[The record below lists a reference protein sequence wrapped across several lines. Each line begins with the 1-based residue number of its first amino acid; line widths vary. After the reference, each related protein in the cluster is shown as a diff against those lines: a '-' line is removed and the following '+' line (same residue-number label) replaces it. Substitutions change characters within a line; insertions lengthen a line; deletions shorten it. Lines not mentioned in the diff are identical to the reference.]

1 MGRMLGRFGVLSVMA
16 LLLFAPVSKLDT
28 RTPSEPCGVALLMAV
43 APRKVLWEDTPKQ
56 ESGFTLIEMSVVLII
71 IGLIVGGILL
81 GQDLIGGAAVRA
93 QISQIQKYQAA
104 VHTFQTKYNNY
115 LPGDIPNPYA
125 TMFGFQTRGQYAGEG
140 DGNGIIEG
148 ITNASP
154 ANNNSLDQSAG
165 ETVVF
170 WVDLS
175 TANLIDGTFNTASPT
190 VVPSS
195 AISGSTL
202 NSYLPVAKVGGGNYV
217 YVLSGGYSYYAH
229 SSEGDNANYFGIA
242 AISSIPAGGHVISTP
257 GLSAQQAYAID
268 KKIDDGL
275 PQSGSVVAL
284 YDNATLAGS
293 LYPSWAGGPSAAGA
307 STGAN
312 GPTTVPTAQSSTTCY
327 DNGGGSGAMQY
338 SLGGTTNN
346 GANLNCALSF
356 KFQ

>member
-1 MGRMLGRFGVLSVMA
+1 VPLRQRFPLIQLENCANFGGMGHRGTF
-16 LLLFAPVSKLDT
+16 T
-28 RTPSEPCGVALLMAV
+28 R
-43 APRKVLWEDTPKQ
+43 RKA
-56 ESGFTLIEMSVVLII
+56 FTLIEMSIVLII
-71 IGLIVGGILL
+71 VGLIVGGILV
-81 GQDLIGGAAVRA
+81 GQDLMNAAAVRA
-93 QISQIQKYQAA
+93 TIAQVDKFNSA
-104 VHTFQTKYNNY
+104 VHTFQNKYGG
-115 LPGDIPNPYA
+115 LPGDINGTLA
-125 TMFGFQTRGQYAGEG
+125 SQFGFQARGQYAGEG

-148 ITNASP
+148 IANNTP
-154 ANNNSLDQSAG
+154 AVNNSLDQGAG

-202 NSYLPVAKVGGGNYV
+202 NSYLPVAKVRGGNYV
-217 YVLSGGYSYYAH
+217 YVWSGGYSYYAH

-242 AISSIPAGGHVISTP
+242 AISSIAPNGHVTSIP
-257 GLSAQQAYAID
+257 GLSAQQAYALD

-293 LYPSWAGGPSAAGA
+293 LFPSWAGGSSAAGA

-312 GPTTVPTAQSSTTCY
+312 GPTTSATNQSSTTCY
-327 DNGGGSGAMQY
+327 DNGGGSGVMQY
-338 SLGGTTNN
+338 SLGTTTSNGT
-346 GANLNCALSF
+346 NLNCALSF